1 MRQISDTFGRL
12 DGARAFGYAR
22 GVAPARS
29 LLRLVVVLLL
39 VVVTTLGCPSSAF
52 ARERLKV
59 LVPEKDNLQYLA
71 FWVAKATGA
80 FDRQGI
86 DLELVVA
93 APASKSG
100 GTPPIDGMLESG
112 EADAAVLTPTVYL
125 RMIGARIPVVL
136 VANLFKN
143 EPYAL
148 VVRREV
154 VETRKLSPS
163 SPLHDRVHG
172 LKGATIGYPPA
183 AFSRLRALLAS
194 QGLDIE
200 KDVKPR
206 VLLARDQNDAF
217 KDKTLDA
224 ALLAT
229 PHLEKAATTADAVV
243 IVNFARGEAPEL
255 ANRQTHVLGVAR
267 RTYETRREAILAAV
281 RSIAEAEKLIHS
293 SQGAV
298 VDALVRELP
307 GRDRRELE
315 TLVALYEPAVPAT
328 PDVRAEDIAPAL
340 ALVPEG
346 VPKPE
351 LAGMELAPFVAAD
364 VAAAVATRSSAEG
377 RPRWVAIGIG
387 LFLFVVILLVW
398 RRRRAAR

>member
-1 MRQISDTFGRL
+1 
-12 DGARAFGYAR
+12 
-22 GVAPARS
+22 VP
-29 LLRLVVVLLL
+29 LL
-39 VVVTTLGCPSSAF
+39 VVLAVTVGCPSSAL

-71 FWVAKATGA
+71 FWVAKASGA

-86 DLELVVA
+86 DLELLVA
-93 APASKSG
+93 PPASKGG
-100 GTPPIDGMLESG
+100 GTPPVDGMLANG

-125 RMIGARIPVVL
+125 RMIGAKTPVVL

-143 EPYAL
+143 EPYGL

-154 VETRKLSPS
+154 AETRQLSPS
-163 SPLHDRVHG
+163 APLRDRMAG

-194 QGLDIE
+194 QGLDLE
-200 KDVKPR
+200 KDVRPR

-224 ALLAT
+224 AFLAT
-229 PHLEKAATTADAVV
+229 PHLEKAATSGDGVV
-243 IVNFARGEAPEL
+243 IVNLARGEAPEL
-255 ANRQTHVLGVAR
+255 AMRQTHVLGVAR
-267 RTYETRREAILAAV
+267 RTYEARRDAILGAV
-281 RSIAEAEKLIHS
+281 RAIAEAEKLIHS
-293 SQGAV
+293 AQGQV

-315 TLVALYEPAVPAT
+315 TIVALYEPATPAT
-328 PDVRAEDIAPAL
+328 AEVHAEDIAPAL

-346 VPKPE
+346 GPKPD
-351 LAGMELAPFVAAD
+351 LTGVDLAPFVASD
-364 VAAAVATRSSAEG
+364 LAAAAAASTSPSADR